1 MAIDAG
7 TRGKIKTFNTHQGW
21 NLIELMVVLA
31 IIGILA
37 TLIFPSLQDHI
48 VKARRGDAQNE
59 LFKLKIKQ
67 EDYRLSHVSFATSSE
82 LPLPVSEYYEFSIV
96 NVSAT
101 TFTLV
106 ALATEKQAADSRCQA
121 LALDQSMTRT
131 PADCW

>member
-1 MAIDAG
+1 VAIYARIQG
-7 TRGKIKTFNTHQGW
+7 QKKTLKTSQGW

-37 TLIFPSLQDHI
+37 TLIFPSLQDRM

-67 EDYRLSHVSFATSSE
+67 EDYRLNHVSFATGSE
-82 LPLPVSEYYEFSIV
+82 MPLPVSEYYEFSIV

-106 ALATEKQAADSRCQA
+106 ALATEKQAADSRCQT

-131 PADCW
+131 PSDCW